1 MAPEVPSQGGR
12 NTGGRAAEAART
24 DPNRQVRGDE
34 RRELTEHVTAEYE
47 NGQSIRNIA
56 STIGRSYG
64 FVHRLLS
71 EAGVDF
77 RTRGGA
83 RTGPG
88 NKSAGTGR

>member
-1 MAPEVPSQGGR
+1 MTPEVPAQRSADSGDDQ
-12 NTGGRAAEAART
+12 AART

-34 RRELTEHVTAEYE
+34 RRELTEHVTAAYAK
-47 NGQSIRNIA
+47 GRSIRDIA

-64 FVHRLLS
+64 FVHRLLA

-83 RTGPG
+83 RKG
-88 NKSAGTGR
+88 AGK

>member
-1 MAPEVPSQGGR
+1 MAPEVPPR
-12 NTGGRAAEAART
+12 NGVTPGEPAAEAART

-34 RRELTEHVTAEYE
+34 RRELTAYVTVEYE
-47 NGQSIRNIA
+47 KGQSIRDIA

-64 FVHRLLS
+64 FVHRLLA

-83 RTGPG
+83 RKGPR
-88 NKSAGTGR
+88 K

>member
-1 MAPEVPSQGGR
+1 MTPEVPHRSG
-12 NTGGRAAEAART
+12 AAHAGADSDTPRT

-34 RRELTEHVTAEYE
+34 RRELTERVTAAYRQ
-47 NGQSIRNIA
+47 GQSIRVIA

-64 FVHRLLS
+64 FVHRLLA

-83 RTGPG
+83 RRGAR
-88 NKSAGTGR
+88 K

>member
-1 MAPEVPSQGGR
+1 MAPEVPPRSSVGPGR
-12 NTGGRAAEAART
+12 PVAESART

-34 RRELTEHVTAEYE
+34 RRELTEHVTVEYE
-47 NGQSIRNIA
+47 KGQSIRDIA

-64 FVHRLLS
+64 FVHRLLA

-83 RTGPG
+83 RKGPR
-88 NKSAGTGR
+88 K

>member
-1 MAPEVPSQGGR
+1 MTPEVPLRSGADQPG
-12 NTGGRAAEAART
+12 TVSDTPRT

-34 RRELTEHVTAEYE
+34 RRALTERVTSAYRQ
-47 NGQSIRNIA
+47 GQSIRVIA

-64 FVHRLLS
+64 FVHRLLA

-83 RTGPG
+83 RRALR
-88 NKSAGTGR
+88 K

>member
-1 MAPEVPSQGGR
+1 MTPEVPDRSGAD
-12 NTGGRAAEAART
+12 TSDTAIDTPRT

-34 RRELTEHVTAEYE
+34 RRALTERVTAAYRQ
-47 NGQSIRNIA
+47 GQSIRVIA

-64 FVHRLLS
+64 FVHRLLA

-83 RTGPG
+83 RRGAR
-88 NKSAGTGR
+88 K

>member
-1 MAPEVPSQGGR
+1 MNPDAPAPRSDLDAGTAPG
-12 NTGGRAAEAART
+12 TSRT

-34 RRELTEHVTAEYE
+34 RRELTEHVTAEYLK
-47 NGQSIRNIA
+47 GQSIRDIA

-71 EAGVDF
+71 EGGVKL

-83 RTGPG
+83 R
-88 NKSAGTGR
+88 KARGR

>member
-1 MAPEVPSQGGR
+1 MTSEARPSSGGADPEA
-12 NTGGRAAEAART
+12 RAAKT

-34 RRELTEHVTAEYE
+34 RRELTDQVTAAYAQ
-47 NGQSIRNIA
+47 GRSIRAIA

-64 FVHRLLS
+64 FVHRLLV

-83 RTGPG
+83 R
-88 NKSAGTGR
+88 KGTGK

>member
-1 MAPEVPSQGGR
+1 MAPEVPSRSG
-12 NTGGRAAEAART
+12 AAPNPHATQAART

-34 RRELTEHVTAEYE
+34 RRELTAYVTAEYE
-47 NGQSIRNIA
+47 QGRSIRDIA

-64 FVHRLLS
+64 FVHRLLA

-83 RTGPG
+83 R
-88 NKSAGTGR
+88 GRPRK

>member
-1 MAPEVPSQGGR
+1 MTPEVPAQRSADSGEDPA
-12 NTGGRAAEAART
+12 TRT

-34 RRELTEHVTAEYE
+34 RRELTEHVTAAYE
-47 NGQSIRNIA
+47 KGQSIRDIA

-64 FVHRLLS
+64 FVHRLLA

-83 RTGPG
+83 RKGSR
-88 NKSAGTGR
+88 K

>member
-1 MAPEVPSQGGR
+1 MAPEVPPRSSGVPGGS
-12 NTGGRAAEAART
+12 ART

-34 RRELTEHVTAEYE
+34 RRELTEYVSVEYKK
-47 NGQSIRNIA
+47 GQSIRDIA

-64 FVHRLLS
+64 FVHRLLA

-83 RTGPG
+83 RRSLR
-88 NKSAGTGR
+88 K

>member
-1 MAPEVPSQGGR
+1 MAPD
-12 NTGGRAAEAART
+12 AAAPRSDLASDTAPGSSRT

-34 RRELTEHVTAEYE
+34 RRELTEYVTSEYLK
-47 NGQSIRNIA
+47 GQSIRDIA

-71 EAGVDF
+71 EGGVKL

-83 RTGPG
+83 RKG
-88 NKSAGTGR
+88 SRR

>member
-1 MAPEVPSQGGR
+1 MTPEVPAQRS
-12 NTGGRAAEAART
+12 AESDDDPATRT

-34 RRELTEHVTAEYE
+34 RRELTEHVTAAYE
-47 NGQSIRNIA
+47 KGQSIRGIA

-64 FVHRLLS
+64 FVHRLLA

-83 RTGPG
+83 R
-88 NKSAGTGR
+88 KGTRK